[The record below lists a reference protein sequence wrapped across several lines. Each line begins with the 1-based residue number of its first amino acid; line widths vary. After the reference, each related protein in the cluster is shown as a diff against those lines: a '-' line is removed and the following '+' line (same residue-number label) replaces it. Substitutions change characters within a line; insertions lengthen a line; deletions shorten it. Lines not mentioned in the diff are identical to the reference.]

1 MKANP
6 NLKAKALEE
15 SLLKQPWDESVKS
28 LVTVPRVLEMLN
40 EKLDMTQKLG
50 DACPTKRSVKRR
62 AELARPGSGSR
73 QSSIKQRAGG
83 KGKSR
88 GGRILYHDRTR

>member
-28 LVTVPRVLEMLN
+28 LVTVPQVLKMLN

-50 DACPTKRSVKRR
+50 DAF
-62 AELARPGSGSR
+62 LA
-73 QSSIKQRAGG
+73 QQK
-83 KGKSR
+83 KC
-88 GGRILYHDRTR
+88 